1 MNWSKG
7 IRQFHRWTS
16 IAFTLSVVLVTA
28 VVVVQE
34 EPAIWLTLTPLLPL
48 GLLLGTGLY
57 MFALPYVR
65 RRRAALEG

>member
-28 VVVVQE
+28 VVVGQE
-34 EPAIWLTLTPLLPL
+34 EPAIWITLTPLLPL
-48 GLLLGTGLY
+48 GLLLVTGLY
-57 MFALPYVR
+57 MFVLPYVK